1 MNKVKFYHP
10 TTGEVVRKKVSQ
22 SKDAIWYK
30 NTGVESLRSL
40 TKSMMRQGFV
50 RIGLRA
56 S

>member
-10 TTGEVVRKKVSQ
+10 TTGEVVRKKVTQ
-22 SKDAIWYK
+22 SKNAIWDYYH
-30 NTGVESLRSL
+30 SLHSLQSL
-40 TKSMMRQGFV
+40 TRSMMRQGFV